1 MESKIKRPVQKKAL
15 SAILDYVDFRQQQ
28 FMRILSRDIN
38 AVILGVV
45 LRGFA
50 YIQRFT
56 QLVLF
61 QTTESLPHLFVYCT
75 SLKHLHGIIWFPL
88 QHSHVDYAEE
98 GRDRNLPCD
107 RCRLSPNPNHS
118 GFPMSLFSVLLIR
131 RQSHDGPEHAAASG
145 SAPLWQLSATRDSS
159 PQQQCCWSGW
169 EHGSRQVSRAGRDPL
184 DSSHRRAASAKR
196 DSVTTRQPPL

>member
-118 GFPMSLFSVLLIR
+118 
-131 RQSHDGPEHAAASG
+131 
-145 SAPLWQLSATRDSS
+145 
-159 PQQQCCWSGW
+159 
-169 EHGSRQVSRAGRDPL
+169 
-184 DSSHRRAASAKR
+184 
-196 DSVTTRQPPL
+196 